1 MTRTTFLGSRDKDE
15 VKDYYKE
22 LCYMTRTTCLGS
34 RGKDD
39 VLNYYQKLCYMTRT
53 TCLGSKDKDGVRE
66 LLPGTVI
73 YDSYYYIVFQIF
85 YRALLYIRFLY
96 MKRSYTTIA

>member
-1 MTRTTFLGSRDKDE
+1 
-15 VKDYYKE
+15 
-22 LCYMTRTTCLGS
+22 
-34 RGKDD
+34 
-39 VLNYYQKLCYMTRT
+39 MTRT

-85 YRALLYIRFLY
+85 YRALLHIWFGFFFII
-96 MKRSYTTIA
+96 KKWYTTMV